1 MKTKKIAKPE
11 EWFKEFTPENVQVV
25 MLCASTGNTTDSST
39 NQSGGEYNNDG
50 ELNVSSASNKSTG
63 IYENNFSYN
72 PFE

>member
-25 MLCASTGNTTDSST
+25 MLCASTGNITDGS
-39 NQSGGEYNNDG
+39 SGGSDG
-50 ELNVSSASNKSTG
+50 TITRPTTTSVDSNKSAG
-63 IYENNFSYN
+63 IYENGFSYN